1 MAYPPK
7 TYRDSSLP
15 HLLEVIKA
23 YPLATVISVENNRPI
38 VTHIPLVYKDGKL
51 IGHLDKQNPQAKLL
65 KNNQPVT
72 AIFSGPQ
79 AYISPSN
86 FESEQLPTWNYIFV
100 HIQGNAIEIS
110 DANAIKDSMV
120 AMTHFLEAPDH
131 KYILEQ
137 DNPRMEQLINYVSGF
152 EIDITHW
159 EGKFKLSQD
168 KPHLEFVQAKE
179 ALITEN
185 QKSIQEFLGRLFK

>member
-7 TYRDSSLP
+7 TYQDSSLP
-15 HLLEVIKA
+15 HLLEVVKE

-38 VTHIPLVYKDGKL
+38 VTHIPLVYKESKL
-51 IGHLDKQNPQAKLL
+51 IGHLDKQNPQAELL

-168 KPHLEFVQAKE
+168 KPHQEFVQAKE

-185 QKSIQEFLGRLFK
+185 QKSIQEFLGKIL

>member
-1 MAYPPK
+1 MSYPPK
-7 TYRDSSLP
+7 PYQNRSLP
-15 HLLEVIKA
+15 HLLEVVSA
-23 YPLATVISVENNRPI
+23 YPLATVISVENNHPMI
-38 VTHIPLVYKDGKL
+38 THIPLIYHQGKL

-86 FESEQLPTWNYIFV
+86 FETEQLPTWNYIFV
-100 HIQGNAIEIS
+100 HIQGKVTEIT
-110 DANAIKDSMV
+110 NPQTIKDSMV
-120 AMTHFLEAPDH
+120 HMTQ
-131 KYILEQ
+131 ILESPELKYTLKN
-137 DNPRMEQLINYVSGF
+137 DNPRMEQLITYVSGF

-168 KPHLEFVQAKE
+168 KPTLEFEQAKE
-179 ALITEN
+179 ALIKTN
-185 QKSIQEFLGRLFK
+185 QKSIQDFLERIFK